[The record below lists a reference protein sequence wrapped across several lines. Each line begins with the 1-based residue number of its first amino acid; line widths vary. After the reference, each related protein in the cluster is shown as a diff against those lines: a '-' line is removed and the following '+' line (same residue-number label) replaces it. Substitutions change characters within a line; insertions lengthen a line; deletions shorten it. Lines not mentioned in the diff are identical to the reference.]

1 MVSLGAPGEAALL
14 LVLAGI
20 LLLLYAIS
28 RRSGRGPGRLRSV
41 DLPSAPAQLL
51 RSERWRLAGRPD
63 ELRELRD
70 GRWIPIEWKS
80 RAAPRGV
87 PPRSHRV
94 QLWAYCL
101 LVEESTGRAPPFGRL
116 RYGDGVEVDLPWD
129 GEARRE
135 LRLLREEIARPYDG
149 RATPSPA
156 RCRRCRYRSGCDV
169 RAA

>member
-1 MVSLGAPGEAALL
+1 MSLPTETDAALV
-14 LVLAGI
+14 LVLAG
-20 LLLLYAIS
+20 LLLLVYAIA

-51 RSERWRLAGRPD
+51 RSTTWRLAGRPD
-63 ELRELRD
+63 ELRELPD

-80 RAAPRGV
+80 RAAPSGP
-87 PPRSHRV
+87 PPRSHRI

-101 LVEESTGRAPPFGRL
+101 LVEETTGRAPPFGRL
-116 RYGDGVEVDLPWD
+116 RYGDGVEFDLGWD
-129 GEARRE
+129 TAARHE

-156 RCRRCRYRSGCDV
+156 RCRRCRYRTGCDV
-169 RAA
+169 RAV